1 MSRRSAFDRD
11 MPPAAFGLKVFA
23 SLNVPAYRLY
33 FGALLGQFAAMNMQM
48 VARSWFMYE
57 LTDRAAMLGLS
68 ALAGAVPLLGLSLF
82 GGVLADRVSKKH
94 VMIIGQLLSALIA
107 LGIAVSI
114 SLGAI
119 SWVHLIVAGILQG
132 TVISLMM
139 PSRQA
144 IIFELV
150 GEESLMNAIAL
161 NAAAMNLLRLLA
173 PAFAGF
179 FIAIWSIEGVYYIMA
194 VLYITGFL
202 FIVRLPGT
210 EAVVEDDE
218 ERSGTF
224 SDVRD
229 GLRYIRNHADILIIL
244 VLTLFAV
251 ILSMPY
257 FFLLPV
263 FTREI
268 LVVNVENLGRLTS
281 LPLVGELITNLSQ
294 SSARQGLL
302 ISISG
307 TGALVGSF
315 IVASM
320 SGKRRGLLLLIS
332 ILIVAVTLVVFSF
345 TQSYLIAL
353 IIFIPLGFGQT
364 GRMALSNTLLQTYTD
379 DAYRGRV
386 MSVYMME
393 FGVMNVGVFVVGVLA
408 DYIGVQRAVGGAAI
422 ILVFVILYFM
432 FFTSR
437 VRNLD

>member
-1 MSRRSAFDRD
+1 MSGRPAMDRD
-11 MPPAAFGLKVFA
+11 MPPAEFGLKVFA
-23 SLNVPAYRLY
+23 SLKVPAYRLY
-33 FGALLGQFAAMNMQM
+33 FGALLGQMAAMNMQM

-57 LTDRAAMLGLS
+57 LTDRASMLGLS

-82 GGVLADRVSKKH
+82 GGVLADRVSKKY
-94 VMIIGQLLSALIA
+94 VMIVGQLLSALVA
-107 LGIAVSI
+107 LGIAISI

-132 TVISLMM
+132 TVMSLMM

-150 GEESLMNAIAL
+150 GEDALMNAIAL

-179 FIAIWSIEGVYYIMA
+179 FIAIWSIEGVYYMMA
-194 VLYITGFL
+194 AFYITGFL
-202 FIVRLPGT
+202 FIIRLPRT
-210 EAVVEDDE
+210 EAVE
-218 ERSGTF
+218 ENDGEPSGAF
-224 SDVRD
+224 SDVLD

-268 LVVNVENLGRLTS
+268 LFVNVDNLGRLTS

-320 SGKRRGLLLLIS
+320 SNKRRGLLLLIS
-332 ILIVAVTLVVFSF
+332 VLIVAITLVVFSF
-345 TQSYLIAL
+345 TQSYLMAL

-364 GRMALSNTLLQTYTD
+364 GRMALSNTLLQTLTE

-393 FGVMNVGVFVVGVLA
+393 FGVMSVGVFVVGVLA
-408 DYIGVQRAVGGAAI
+408 DYIGIQWAVGGAAI
-422 ILVFVILYFM
+422 ILVFISLYFLL
-432 FFTSR
+432 FTSR
-437 VRNLD
+437 IRNLD